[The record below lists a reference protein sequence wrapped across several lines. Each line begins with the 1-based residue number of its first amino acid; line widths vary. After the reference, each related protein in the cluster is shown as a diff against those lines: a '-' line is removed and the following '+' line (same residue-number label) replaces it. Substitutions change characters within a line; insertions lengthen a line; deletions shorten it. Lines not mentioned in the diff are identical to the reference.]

1 MGTKRVI
8 VRAASSPSRPKRD
21 GLAYRA
27 EAQLLSRAD
36 ARSGGARCTDAFR
49 PVTFLIE
56 PLDGS
61 VE

>member
-1 MGTKRVI
+1 MSTQHVI

-21 GLAYRA
+21 GLAFPA

-56 PLDGS
+56 P
-61 VE
+61 VEEE